1 MINSY
6 TVRCCVARR
15 PVATRGAR
23 RMRIVSRYPR
33 PPIFIPGI
41 VPLLAA
47 LGAAPALAAEPA
59 PPPTARAQVEKGK
72 AANEKGKKD
81 GEQPAFK
88 RAQKEPA
95 RDADK
100 RDADR
105 KETDNKENSGGCRFV
120 FPRGTHLSVPSPGR
134 GGSQSL
140 RLRAARHRDRLRRL
154 FSPSH
159 RRSGP

>member
-1 MINSY
+1 
-6 TVRCCVARR
+6 
-15 PVATRGAR
+15 
-23 RMRIVSRYPR
+23 MRIVSRYPR
-33 PPIFIPGI
+33 PPIFMPGI

-59 PPPTARAQVEKGK
+59 PPPDPPAHKVEKGK

-105 KETDNKENSGGCRFV
+105 KETDNKEK
-120 FPRGTHLSVPSPGR
+120 
-134 GGSQSL
+134 
-140 RLRAARHRDRLRRL
+140 
-154 FSPSH
+154 
-159 RRSGP
+159 